1 MIYINEMTVLIVDDA
16 ITMCK
21 SINSLMKG
29 LGYGKE
35 FFYANNGKDA
45 LKILRKEPV
54 DLIMLDYHM
63 PGMSGAEVLSEIRGD
78 RDLRDLPV
86 IMITGEVYRDYVAE
100 AAESEIDAYILKPLN
115 IKVLDQKVSFIIEK
129 ANNPPPMIYHLKK
142 ALIFEEEGDIAA
154 ALNEAGL
161 AMDASP
167 NSSRPVRD
175 LGYYYFKNDMFREA
189 EKWLLKAAKMNHMDV
204 FAFHYLGELY
214 LKINDIE
221 KAHRYFEKAMEISP
235 RHLTR
240 GISFGKTLV
249 HRKMIPKAVQVFKD
263 VMKISGRSVD
273 LTEEI
278 ADFCKDK
285 DGVSEYAVKL
295 LETTIR
301 ENPKRTDL
309 FFKLGQ
315 ALETS
320 GDIKEAIIYLIK
332 ASEIYEENI
341 EIKIH
346 LAKDY
351 LSLGKPIFAENVL
364 KKATKLDPSHREA
377 KELLKQCV

>member
-1 MIYINEMTVLIVDDA
+1 M
-16 ITMCK
+16 
-21 SINSLMKG
+21 
-29 LGYGKE
+29 
-35 FFYANNGKDA
+35 
-45 LKILRKEPV
+45 
-54 DLIMLDYHM
+54 
-63 PGMSGAEVLSEIRGD
+63 
-78 RDLRDLPV
+78 
-86 IMITGEVYRDYVAE
+86 
-100 AAESEIDAYILKPLN
+100 
-115 IKVLDQKVSFIIEK
+115 
-129 ANNPPPMIYHLKK
+129 
-142 ALIFEEEGDIAA
+142 
-154 ALNEAGL
+154 
-161 AMDASP
+161 
-167 NSSRPVRD
+167 
-175 LGYYYFKNDMFREA
+175 FKEA

-240 GISFGKTLV
+240 GINFGKTLV
-249 HRKMIPKAVQVFKD
+249 HRKIIPKAIQVFRD
-263 VMKISGRSVD
+263 VIKLSGRAVD

-278 ADFCKDK
+278 ADFCMDK

-320 GDIKEAIIYLIK
+320 GDIKDAIIYLIK
-332 ASEIYEENI
+332 ASEIDEENI

-364 KKATKLDPSHREA
+364 KKAIKLDPSHREA